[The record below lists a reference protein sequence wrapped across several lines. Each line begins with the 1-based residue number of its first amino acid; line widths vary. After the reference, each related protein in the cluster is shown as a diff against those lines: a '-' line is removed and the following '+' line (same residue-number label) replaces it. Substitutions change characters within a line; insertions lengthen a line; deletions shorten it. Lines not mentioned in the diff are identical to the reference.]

1 MQVLVLSMFLAS
13 PPMVTGS
20 DLAKE
25 RASKVTL
32 LGRAVLGSAV
42 GTGVS
47 LGLAQGLAG
56 WSNELVSGLAPTV
69 LIGALGPGLSA
80 HFSLRR
86 SARKLG
92 WRVTRP
98 LRAATAA
105 LTVSSA
111 AFAALV
117 SAQQTSNE
125 PWSAISYLALGA
137 VAPVAAQ
144 WWALEPMP

>member
-1 MQVLVLSMFLAS
+1 MQVLVLGMFLAS
-13 PPMVTGS
+13 TPMVTGP
-20 DLAKE
+20 DLAPT

-32 LGRAVLGSAV
+32 LGRSLLGSAV

-86 SARKLG
+86 SARKSG
-92 WRVTRP
+92 WRLTQPV
-98 LRAATAA
+98 LSATASV
-105 LTVSSA
+105 TVSSA

-117 SAQQTSNE
+117 LAQQTSSE

-137 VAPVAAQ
+137 FVPVAAQ